1 MKVITRLN
9 GDFESH
15 EVIELYRA
23 NNWSA
28 ADKPEQLLAAL
39 RHSHSVVT
47 ARVTS
52 RLVGLANAIS
62 DGHLVVYYP
71 HMLVHPDYH
80 GNGIGREM
88 MAALQTIYSGFHMQ
102 MLTADAQ
109 AVEFYKAVGFE
120 PAGQTQAMWMYGG
133 DEH

>member
-1 MKVITRLN
+1 MNVTVRLN
-9 GDFESH
+9 GDIEQR

-28 ADKPEQLLAAL
+28 ADKPEKLMAAL

-47 ARVTS
+47 ARVTG
-52 RLVGLANAIS
+52 RLVGLGNAIS

-80 GNGIGREM
+80 GNGIGRKLVE
-88 MAALQTIYSGFHMQ
+88 ALQTVYRHFHMQ
-102 MLTADAQ
+102 VLTADERAIP
-109 AVEFYKAVGFE
+109 FYKAVGFE
-120 PAGQTQAMWMYGG
+120 PAGQTQSMWVYGG
-133 DEH
+133 EEH

>member
-1 MKVITRLN
+1 MNVKIRLN
-9 GDFESH
+9 GDFESS
-15 EVIELYRA
+15 EVIDLYRA

-39 RHSHSVVT
+39 HHSHNVVI
-47 ARVTS
+47 ARVTG

-71 HMLVHPDYH
+71 HMLVHPDYQ
-80 GNGIGREM
+80 GSGIGRKL
-88 MAALQTIYSGFHMQ
+88 MAELQTVYRHFHMQ
-102 MLTADAQ
+102 MLTADEQ
-109 AVEFYKAVGFE
+109 AVDFYKATGFE
-120 PAGQTQAMWMYGG
+120 IAGQTRPMWMYGG